1 MKQVAGF
8 PDYFISEDG
17 LIVNKKGKVIKKRL
31 SYNGYNLVTLDY
43 KTRRVGRLVLL
54 TYKPTDDL
62 SLQCN
67 HIDGNKLND
76 SLSNL
81 EWTTASEN
89 CLHKFRV
96 LGHKGTGGV
105 KPRSIRKT
113 NLMTGETRVYK
124 SLMEAERDGYA
135 RSAIRRCIQGV
146 VRKHKDCTFEYI
158 D

>member
-31 SYNGYNLVTLDY
+31 SHNGYNLVTLND
-43 KTRRVGRLVLL
+43 KGRRVGRLVLL
-54 TYKPTDDL
+54 TYKPIDDL

-81 EWTTASEN
+81 EWTTVSEN
-89 CLHKFRV
+89 CFAQV
-96 LGHKGTGGV
+96 PS
-105 KPRSIRKT
+105 PRTQRYRWRKT
-113 NLMTGETRVYK
+113 
-124 SLMEAERDGYA
+124 
-135 RSAIRRCIQGV
+135 
-146 VRKHKDCTFEYI
+146 
-158 D
+158 